1 MSEKQ
6 RKTFSPQKNHRKQM
20 LLQIWLPLTLAVGI
34 FASLTVLVI
43 LSAEKSSPVIGQAAN
58 VSMIFLIAPLI
69 VMGLLYAFLLGSSI
83 YLVAKLSGKIPSVT
97 RPVQAFLEVARLK
110 TDQVTSAAA
119 RPIIKFGSFMA
130 AVRRLIHR
138 H

>member
-6 RKTFSPQKNHRKQM
+6 SKTFSPQKNHRKQM

-43 LSAEKSSPVIGQAAN
+43 LLQKNPPPYRQAAN
-58 VSMIFLIAPLI
+58 ISMIFLIAPLI

-130 AVRRLIHR
+130 AVRRLIHS